1 LNRPQ
6 DWDAFLE
13 SFFKKHKGKRTLLQM
28 VELLKEGTF
37 DVDEMRPKKKRKL
50 NNSRDS
56 KSKSKSRERSSDDE

>member
-1 LNRPQ
+1 MHFWSL
-6 DWDAFLE
+6 F
-13 SFFKKHKGKRTLLQM
+13 SKKHKGKRTLLQM

-56 KSKSKSRERSSDDE
+56 SKSKSRERSSDDD